1 MPTPHADRLHGI
13 ESWSPSSIQDSF
25 AHFDT
30 VSAQLRFIADTN
42 RRIVANLGMEGR
54 TADAARRYFDRVAT
68 DLYDQA
74 EKIDQMARVVKDIM
88 NGGIEA
94 KNHSIQIQADL
105 ALVNDTFANMETAG
119 KSGPLSSSV
128 IAEVNA
134 RRAAAHAEIDRRAKE
149 VLHTLNVRTLNG
161 IASLPYQEHLRQELK
176 SSNPALIER
185 LERHEAAQRHGPATG
200 NRGASPGSAV
210 ASGPARSATAWHTPG
225 RDVSLGSPGSHTA
238 PGGGGSHSPGDVG
251 LQSSHYTPVQSGTV
265 GSSSVPG
272 SDLGVLNPGKRV
284 SAVHDH
290 LAAAAAAAGG
300 PAAVLGYRAYR
311 AARAA
316 AAAKSAPV
324 SSSPA
329 RSGAAIRSAP
339 PAKTSGLL
347 RGATTAARAT
357 TPTTPASSAG
367 RSARGGATGAARPVP
382 SSSQGRPSGF
392 LRGATTAQRAR
403 VPVSS
408 SRGSGILKGTL
419 TVARKTTDSPAS
431 AGRPG
436 SVNDTGSRTRAG
448 NTRTRAGN
456 TRTRAGN
463 TRAAASGSRTG
474 TASRASNSRGAE
486 ARSASSSRGGSA
498 RGAQTRKTS
507 TARGASDSQTAPA
520 SPKGSAS
527 RKKGSKPRDSA
538 FSRALA
544 ALIGQRRASDKQH
557 DDQASAELRP
567 VSPYENDKTIT
578 FLPAGSQHTADDNN

>member
-367 RSARGGATGAARPVP
+367 RSVRGGATGAARPVP

-392 LRGATTAQRAR
+392 LRGATTAPRAR
-403 VPVSS
+403 VPAPSS

-436 SVNDTGSRTRAG
+436 SANTTGS
-448 NTRTRAGN
+448 
-456 TRTRAGN
+456 RTRAGN

-498 RGAQTRKTS
+498 RGAQTRKAS

-544 ALIGQRRASDKQH
+544 TLIGQRRASDKQH
-557 DDQASAELRP
+557 DDQASAEPTP

>member
-456 TRTRAGN
+456 TR
-463 TRAAASGSRTG
+463 AAASGSRTG

>member
-1 MPTPHADRLHGI
+1 MATPHADRLHGI

-25 AHFDT
+25 GYFAD
-30 VSAQLRFIADTN
+30 VSAQLRFIADNN
-42 RRIVANLGMEGR
+42 RRIVADLGMEGQ

-68 DLYDQA
+68 KLYDQA
-74 EKIDQMARVVKDIM
+74 NKIDQMARVVKDVM

-94 KNHSIQIQADL
+94 KNHSIELQARL
-105 ALVNDTFANMETAG
+105 AQVNQFFG
-119 KSGPLSSSV
+119 KAEKTIGLSPGSTEALAQLS
-128 IAEVNA
+128 AKRDA
-134 RRAAAHAEIDRRAKE
+134 MHAEIDRRAKE
-149 VLHTLNVRTLNG
+149 VLHALNVRTLNG

-238 PGGGGSHSPGDVG
+238 PGGGGSHSPGNVG
-251 LQSSHYTPVQSGTV
+251 LQSGHYTPVQSGTV

-300 PAAVLGYRAYR
+300 PATVLGYRAYR

-367 RSARGGATGAARPVP
+367 RGVRGGATGAA
-382 SSSQGRPSGF
+382 RPSGF

-448 NTRTRAGN
+448 NTRTSAGN
-456 TRTRAGN
+456 TRVAAATCRQHASNPLSSHRSLPHPSNVKAPTCLPGED
-463 TRAAASGSRTG
+463 TAQQPTCGPAAASSQQQPLPRQPRKRRPRQAPTPTSENRRFPKRAHWRLYRT
-474 TASRASNSRGAE
+474 SNSW
-486 ARSASSSRGGSA
+486 
-498 RGAQTRKTS
+498 
-507 TARGASDSQTAPA
+507 
-520 SPKGSAS
+520 
-527 RKKGSKPRDSA
+527 
-538 FSRALA
+538 
-544 ALIGQRRASDKQH
+544 
-557 DDQASAELRP
+557 
-567 VSPYENDKTIT
+567 VSV
-578 FLPAGSQHTADDNN
+578 

>member
-25 AHFDT
+25 VHFDT

-94 KNHSIQIQADL
+94 KNHSIELQARL
-105 ALVNDTFANMETAG
+105 AQVNQFFG
-119 KSGPLSSSV
+119 KAEKTIGLSPGSTEALAQLS
-128 IAEVNA
+128 AKRDA
-134 RRAAAHAEIDRRAKE
+134 MHAEIDRRAKE

-324 SSSPA
+324 SS
-329 RSGAAIRSAP
+329 
-339 PAKTSGLL
+339 
-347 RGATTAARAT
+347 
-357 TPTTPASSAG
+357 
-367 RSARGGATGAARPVP
+367 
-382 SSSQGRPSGF
+382 
-392 LRGATTAQRAR
+392 
-403 VPVSS
+403 
-408 SRGSGILKGTL
+408 RGSGILKGTL

-436 SVNDTGSRTRAG
+436 SANTTGSRTSAG
-448 NTRTRAGN
+448 NTRTS
-456 TRTRAGN
+456 AGN
-463 TRAAASGSRTG
+463 TRAAASGSRAG

-498 RGAQTRKTS
+498 RGAQTRKAS

-557 DDQASAELRP
+557 DDQASAEPRP

>member
-1 MPTPHADRLHGI
+1 MATPHADRLHGI

-25 AHFDT
+25 GYFAD
-30 VSAQLRFIADTN
+30 VSAQLRFIADNN
-42 RRIVANLGMEGR
+42 RRIVADLGMEGQ

-68 DLYDQA
+68 KLYDQA
-74 EKIDQMARVVKDIM
+74 NKIDQMARVVKDVM

-134 RRAAAHAEIDRRAKE
+134 RRAAAHAEIDRRAKA
-149 VLHTLNVRTLNG
+149 VLHALNVRTLNG
-161 IASLPYQEHLRQELK
+161 IASLPYQDRLRQQLK
-176 SSNPALIER
+176 SSDPALVER
-185 LERHEAAQRHGPATG
+185 LERHEAAQRHGPAAG
-200 NRGASPGSAV
+200 DRGASPGSAV
-210 ASGPARSATAWHTPG
+210 ASGPVRSATAWHTPG

-238 PGGGGSHSPGDVG
+238 PGGGGSHSPGNVG
-251 LQSSHYTPVQSGTV
+251 LQSGHYTPVQSGTV

-329 RSGAAIRSAP
+329 RSGAATRSAP

-448 NTRTRAGN
+448 NTR
-456 TRTRAGN
+456 
-463 TRAAASGSRTG
+463 AAASGSRTG

-498 RGAQTRKTS
+498 RGAQTRKSS
-507 TARGASDSQTAPA
+507 TARGASDSQTTPA

>member
-456 TRTRAGN
+456 TR
-463 TRAAASGSRTG
+463 AAASGSRTG

-498 RGAQTRKTS
+498 RGAQTRKAS

-538 FSRALA
+538 FSRALT

>member
-94 KNHSIQIQADL
+94 KNHSIELQARL
-105 ALVNDTFANMETAG
+105 AQVNQFFG
-119 KSGPLSSSV
+119 KAEKTIGLSPGSTEALAQLS
-128 IAEVNA
+128 AKRDA
-134 RRAAAHAEIDRRAKE
+134 MHAEIDRRAKE

-367 RSARGGATGAARPVP
+367 RSVRGGATGAARPVP

-392 LRGATTAQRAR
+392 LRGATTAPRAR

-431 AGRPG
+431 TGRPG

-448 NTRTRAGN
+448 NTRTS
-456 TRTRAGN
+456 AGN

-474 TASRASNSRGAE
+474 TASQASNSRGAE

-498 RGAQTRKTS
+498 LGAQTRKAS

-544 ALIGQRRASDKQH
+544 TLIGQRRASDKQH
-557 DDQASAELRP
+557 DDQASAELTP

>member
-74 EKIDQMARVVKDIM
+74 EKIDQMARVVKDVM

-225 RDVSLGSPGSHTA
+225 RDVSLGSPGSHTD

-300 PAAVLGYRAYR
+300 PTAVLGYRAYQ

-367 RSARGGATGAARPVP
+367 RSVRGGATGAPRPVAKASQRR
-382 SSSQGRPSGF
+382 SSGL

-403 VPVSS
+403 VPAPSS

-448 NTRTRAGN
+448 NTRTS
-456 TRTRAGN
+456 AGN

-498 RGAQTRKTS
+498 RGAQTRKAS

>member
-25 AHFDT
+25 GYFAD
-30 VSAQLRFIADTN
+30 VSAQLRFIADNN
-42 RRIVANLGMEGR
+42 RRIVADLGMEGQ

-68 DLYDQA
+68 KLYDQA
-74 EKIDQMARVVKDIM
+74 NKIDQMARVVKDVM

-94 KNHSIQIQADL
+94 KNHSIELQARL
-105 ALVNDTFANMETAG
+105 AQVNQFFG
-119 KSGPLSSSV
+119 KAEKTIGLSPGST
-128 IAEVNA
+128 EVLA
-134 RRAAAHAEIDRRAKE
+134 QLSAKRDAMHAEIDRRAKE

-367 RSARGGATGAARPVP
+367 RGVRGGATGAARPVP
-382 SSSQGRPSGF
+382 SSSQGRPPVGLFARGNDGSARQSAGLVVSRF
-392 LRGATTAQRAR
+392 GDSQRHIDRGAQNHRLARLGRPPGKRQRHRLADKSRKHADKRRKHACRRRDLQTTRVKPPLIAPLSPTSVQRESAYLPPWRGYGPTADLRPRRRFVTATTA
-403 VPVSS
+403 P
-408 SRGSGILKGTL
+408 
-419 TVARKTTDSPAS
+419 TTTTQTPAPTS
-431 AGRPG
+431 AHPHIG
-436 SVNDTGSRTRAG
+436 
-448 NTRTRAGN
+448 
-456 TRTRAGN
+456 
-463 TRAAASGSRTG
+463 
-474 TASRASNSRGAE
+474 
-486 ARSASSSRGGSA
+486 
-498 RGAQTRKTS
+498 
-507 TARGASDSQTAPA
+507 
-520 SPKGSAS
+520 
-527 RKKGSKPRDSA
+527 KPP
-538 FSRALA
+538 FSEEGALA
-544 ALIGQRRASDKQH
+544 SLPHVEQLGFGVTE
-557 DDQASAELRP
+557 ELLVFFFAVTEIP
-567 VSPYENDKTIT
+567 
-578 FLPAGSQHTADDNN
+578 

>member
-1 MPTPHADRLHGI
+1 MATPHADRLHGI

-25 AHFDT
+25 GYFAD
-30 VSAQLRFIADTN
+30 VSAQLRFIADNN
-42 RRIVANLGMEGR
+42 RRIVADLGMEGQ

-68 DLYDQA
+68 KLYDQA
-74 EKIDQMARVVKDIM
+74 NKIDQMARVVKDVM

-94 KNHSIQIQADL
+94 KNHSIELQARL
-105 ALVNDTFANMETAG
+105 AQVNQFFG
-119 KSGPLSSSV
+119 KAEKTIGLSPGSTEALAQLS
-128 IAEVNA
+128 AKRDA
-134 RRAAAHAEIDRRAKE
+134 MHAEIDRRAKE
-149 VLHTLNVRTLNG
+149 VLHALNVRTLNG

-251 LQSSHYTPVQSGTV
+251 LQSGHYTPVQSGTV

-324 SSSPA
+324 SS
-329 RSGAAIRSAP
+329 
-339 PAKTSGLL
+339 
-347 RGATTAARAT
+347 
-357 TPTTPASSAG
+357 
-367 RSARGGATGAARPVP
+367 
-382 SSSQGRPSGF
+382 
-392 LRGATTAQRAR
+392 
-403 VPVSS
+403 
-408 SRGSGILKGTL
+408 RGSGILKGTL

-436 SVNDTGSRTRAG
+436 SVNDTGS
-448 NTRTRAGN
+448 RTRAGN

-498 RGAQTRKTS
+498 RGAQTRKAS

-527 RKKGSKPRDSA
+527 QKKGSKPRDSA

>member
-1 MPTPHADRLHGI
+1 MATPHADRLHGI

-25 AHFDT
+25 GYFAD
-30 VSAQLRFIADTN
+30 VSAQLRFIADNN
-42 RRIVANLGMEGR
+42 RRIVADLGMEGQ

-68 DLYDQA
+68 KLYDQA
-74 EKIDQMARVVKDIM
+74 NKIDQMARVVKDVM

-134 RRAAAHAEIDRRAKE
+134 RRAAAHAEIDRRAKA
-149 VLHTLNVRTLNG
+149 VLHALNVRTLNG
-161 IASLPYQEHLRQELK
+161 IASLPYQDRLRQQLK
-176 SSNPALIER
+176 SSDPALVER
-185 LERHEAAQRHGPATG
+185 LERHEAAQRHGPAAG
-200 NRGASPGSAV
+200 DRGASPGSAV
-210 ASGPARSATAWHTPG
+210 ASGPVRSATAWHTPG

-238 PGGGGSHSPGDVG
+238 PGGGGSHSPGNVG
-251 LQSSHYTPVQSGTV
+251 LQSGHYTPVQSGTV

-367 RSARGGATGAARPVP
+367 RSVRGGATGAARPVP
-382 SSSQGRPSGF
+382 SSSQGRPSGL
-392 LRGATTAQRAR
+392 LRGATTAPRAR

-436 SVNDTGSRTRAG
+436 SANTTGSRTSAG
-448 NTRTRAGN
+448 NTRTS
-456 TRTRAGN
+456 AGN
-463 TRAAASGSRTG
+463 TRAAASGSRAG

-498 RGAQTRKTS
+498 RGAQTRKAS

-538 FSRALA
+538 FSRALT

>member
-1 MPTPHADRLHGI
+1 MATPHADRLHGI

-25 AHFDT
+25 GYFAD
-30 VSAQLRFIADTN
+30 VSAQLRFIADNN
-42 RRIVANLGMEGR
+42 RRIVADLGMEGQ

-68 DLYDQA
+68 KLYDQA
-74 EKIDQMARVVKDIM
+74 NKIDQMARVVKDVM

-134 RRAAAHAEIDRRAKE
+134 RRAAAHAEIDRRAKA
-149 VLHTLNVRTLNG
+149 VLHALNVRTLNG
-161 IASLPYQEHLRQELK
+161 IASLPYQDRLRQQLK
-176 SSNPALIER
+176 SSDPALVER
-185 LERHEAAQRHGPATG
+185 LERHEAAQRHGPAAG
-200 NRGASPGSAV
+200 DRGASPGSAV
-210 ASGPARSATAWHTPG
+210 ASGPVRSATAWHTPG

-238 PGGGGSHSPGDVG
+238 PGGGGSHSPGNVG
-251 LQSSHYTPVQSGTV
+251 LQSGHYTPVQSGTV

-367 RSARGGATGAARPVP
+367 RSVRGGATGAARPVP
-382 SSSQGRPSGF
+382 SSSQGRPSGL
-392 LRGATTAQRAR
+392 LRGATTAPRAR

-436 SVNDTGSRTRAG
+436 SANTTGSRTSAG
-448 NTRTRAGN
+448 NTRTS
-456 TRTRAGN
+456 AGN
-463 TRAAASGSRTG
+463 TRAAASGSRAG

-498 RGAQTRKTS
+498 RGAQTRKAS

-557 DDQASAELRP
+557 DDQASAEPRP

>member
-1 MPTPHADRLHGI
+1 MATPHADRLHGI

-25 AHFDT
+25 GYFAD
-30 VSAQLRFIADTN
+30 VSAQLRFIADNN
-42 RRIVANLGMEGR
+42 RRIVADLGMEGQ

-68 DLYDQA
+68 KLYDQA
-74 EKIDQMARVVKDIM
+74 NKIDQMARVVKDVM

-134 RRAAAHAEIDRRAKE
+134 RRAAAHAEIDRRAKA
-149 VLHTLNVRTLNG
+149 VLHALNVRTLNG
-161 IASLPYQEHLRQELK
+161 IASLPYQDRLRQQLK
-176 SSNPALIER
+176 SSDPALVER
-185 LERHEAAQRHGPATG
+185 LERHEAAQRHGPAAG
-200 NRGASPGSAV
+200 DRGASPGSAV
-210 ASGPARSATAWHTPG
+210 ASGPVRSATAWHTPG

-238 PGGGGSHSPGDVG
+238 PGGGGSHSPGNVG
-251 LQSSHYTPVQSGTV
+251 LQSGHYTPVQSGTV

-367 RSARGGATGAARPVP
+367 RSVRGGATGAARPVP
-382 SSSQGRPSGF
+382 FSSQGRPSGF

-403 VPVSS
+403 VPAPSS

-448 NTRTRAGN
+448 NTRTS
-456 TRTRAGN
+456 AGN

-498 RGAQTRKTS
+498 RGAQTRKAS

>member
-456 TRTRAGN
+456 TR
-463 TRAAASGSRTG
+463 AAASGSRTG

-498 RGAQTRKTS
+498 RGAQTRKAS

>member
-1 MPTPHADRLHGI
+1 
-13 ESWSPSSIQDSF
+13 
-25 AHFDT
+25 
-30 VSAQLRFIADTN
+30 
-42 RRIVANLGMEGR
+42 MEGR

-94 KNHSIQIQADL
+94 KNHSIELQARL
-105 ALVNDTFANMETAG
+105 AQVNQFFG
-119 KSGPLSSSV
+119 KAEKTIGLSPGSTEALAQLS
-128 IAEVNA
+128 AKRDA
-134 RRAAAHAEIDRRAKE
+134 MHAEIDRRAKE

-367 RSARGGATGAARPVP
+367 RGVRGGATGAARPVP

-403 VPVSS
+403 VPAPSS

-498 RGAQTRKTS
+498 RGAQTRKAS

>member
-74 EKIDQMARVVKDIM
+74 EKIDQMARVVKDVM

-225 RDVSLGSPGSHTA
+225 RDVSL
-238 PGGGGSHSPGDVG
+238 
-251 LQSSHYTPVQSGTV
+251 
-265 GSSSVPG
+265 
-272 SDLGVLNPGKRV
+272 
-284 SAVHDH
+284 
-290 LAAAAAAAGG
+290 
-300 PAAVLGYRAYR
+300 
-311 AARAA
+311 
-316 AAAKSAPV
+316 
-324 SSSPA
+324 
-329 RSGAAIRSAP
+329 
-339 PAKTSGLL
+339 
-347 RGATTAARAT
+347 
-357 TPTTPASSAG
+357 
-367 RSARGGATGAARPVP
+367 
-382 SSSQGRPSGF
+382 
-392 LRGATTAQRAR
+392 
-403 VPVSS
+403 
-408 SRGSGILKGTL
+408 
-419 TVARKTTDSPAS
+419 
-431 AGRPG
+431 
-436 SVNDTGSRTRAG
+436 
-448 NTRTRAGN
+448 
-456 TRTRAGN
+456 
-463 TRAAASGSRTG
+463 
-474 TASRASNSRGAE
+474 
-486 ARSASSSRGGSA
+486 
-498 RGAQTRKTS
+498 
-507 TARGASDSQTAPA
+507 
-520 SPKGSAS
+520 
-527 RKKGSKPRDSA
+527 
-538 FSRALA
+538 
-544 ALIGQRRASDKQH
+544 
-557 DDQASAELRP
+557 
-567 VSPYENDKTIT
+567 
-578 FLPAGSQHTADDNN
+578 

>member
-367 RSARGGATGAARPVP
+367 RSVRGGATGAPRPVAKASQRR
-382 SSSQGRPSGF
+382 SSGL

-403 VPVSS
+403 VPAPSS

-448 NTRTRAGN
+448 NTRTS
-456 TRTRAGN
+456 AGN

-498 RGAQTRKTS
+498 RGAQTRKAS

>member
-1 MPTPHADRLHGI
+1 MVAVFDPGLLRALRHGLGPVALYRRHQPH
-13 ESWSPSSIQDSF
+13 
-25 AHFDT
+25 
-30 VSAQLRFIADTN
+30 
-42 RRIVANLGMEGR
+42 VANLGMEGR

-367 RSARGGATGAARPVP
+367 RSVRGGATGAARPVP

-392 LRGATTAQRAR
+392 LRGATTAPRAR

-436 SVNDTGSRTRAG
+436 SANTTGS
-448 NTRTRAGN
+448 
-456 TRTRAGN
+456 RTRAGN

-474 TASRASNSRGAE
+474 TASQASNSRGAE

-498 RGAQTRKTS
+498 RGAQTRKAS

-544 ALIGQRRASDKQH
+544 TLIGQRRASDKQH
-557 DDQASAELRP
+557 DDQASAEPTP